1 MLHHF
6 PKIVFHF
13 ILIYLKVAICVDN
26 PGPDDIISCAIE
38 VANNNFN
45 FRKSAVVLYK
55 DVDDKLVTDFLK
67 AYKGTVT
74 IESKGID
81 PAKQVIIIANHYQSF
96 IKLLTKLKP
105 ELRGKNLFNGGA
117 KILIVLNS
125 NRKKL
130 DHITSIMWSYYVTNV
145 VIVTKDKKGRVALY
159 TYFPYKNHLNC
170 QNTEPVL
177 MDYWRE
183 NMSFKDL
190 YPDKMRNMQECP
202 MYISTNKIYNQGT
215 EKKIPLQIIKK
226 SIVRLLRDVMN
237 FTPIVSARDY
247 ISIDSDRAKN
257 WSDSL
262 NDVISGYANIST
274 CTIPLGVDR
283 LGLLDYSMPYFRIRI
298 AWLAPPVAPGPVWW
312 RLLSPL
318 NGYLWLIL
326 LVVTFLV
333 ISLPFVLKYKCL
345 KKFCNRYFKNFDK
358 IQGAAFRV
366 WGAMLGQTIRVAPR
380 RFRDFYI
387 VGLWLW
393 FTFVVRNAYQSVL
406 IGALKTDTLI
416 GNFANLKETVDN
428 GYSFG
433 GRAGIYAHF
442 EFDPLIRDGF
452 EIIPEVKFEDVFR
465 DVVEGKKKFVLAASL
480 EYAYAYCL
488 AQGKKENECGHILP
502 DSILTVPLVVW
513 MRMYSPFVRPLTVWL
528 PRMIE
533 SGLLE
538 RDTVMKTNYAATITS
553 DPTPLTRHQTLSCF
567 LCLVLGSLISMIVLV
582 LEIFRKK
589 SSNYTIVKKTT
600 IDALEREHRLT
611 VMFTE

>member
-1 MLHHF
+1 MFVDFSKTLYF
-6 PKIVFHF
+6 AIFFLKIFSCSA
-13 ILIYLKVAICVDN
+13 LN
-26 PGPDDIISCAIE
+26 DITQCAVE
-38 VANNNFN
+38 VANHNFN
-45 FRKSAVVLYK
+45 YRLSAVILYR
-55 DVDDKLVTDFLK
+55 DVNDKLVTDFLK
-67 AYKGTVT
+67 AYKGTVM
-74 IESKGID
+74 IESRGVE
-81 PAKQVIIIANHYQSF
+81 PAKQVVIIVDNYQSF
-96 IKLLTKLKP
+96 IRLLSMLKPDLRGRNLLNGRVKLL
-105 ELRGKNLFNGGA
+105 
-117 KILIVLNS
+117 IVINS
-125 NRKKL
+125 NRRKL
-130 DHITSIMWSYYVTNV
+130 DHINGILWSYYVTDV
-145 VIVTKDKKGRVALY
+145 VVVTKDKQGRIALY
-159 TYFPYKNHLNC
+159 TYYPYKNHLNC

-177 MDYWRE
+177 IGYWSR
-183 NMSFKDL
+183 NMSYSDM
-190 YPDKMRNMQECP
+190 YPDKMTNMHECP
-202 MYISTNKIYNQGT
+202 LYISTNKIYDQAT
-215 EKKIPLQIIKK
+215 ERKIPLQTIKK
-226 SIVRLLRDVMN
+226 AIVRLLRDIMN

-262 NDVISGYANIST
+262 NDVISGFANIST

-333 ISLPFVLKYKCL
+333 ISLPFVLKL
-345 KKFCNRYFKNFDK
+345 KRIKYFCHRYFKNFDK
-358 IQGAAFRV
+358 VQGAAFRV
-366 WGAMLGQTIRVAPR
+366 WGALLGQTIRVAPR

-406 IGALKTDTLI
+406 IGALKTDTLT

-428 GYSFG
+428 GYNFG
-433 GRAGIYAHF
+433 GRAGIYSHF

-452 EIIPEVKFEDVFR
+452 EIIPEVKFEEVFR
-465 DVVEGKKKFVLAASL
+465 DLIDGKKKFVLAASL

-488 AQGKKENECGHILP
+488 AQGKKENECGHVLP

-513 MRMYSPFVRPLTVWL
+513 MKMYSPFVRPLTTWL

-538 RDTVMKTNYAATITS
+538 KDAVLKTSYVTTITS
-553 DPTPLTRHQTLSCF
+553 DPSPLTRHQTLSCF
-567 LCLVLGSLISMIVLV
+567 LCLGFGCLISLV
-582 LEIFRKK
+582 ILLLEIVRKK
-589 SSNYTIVKKTT
+589 TSEYTVVKKSQLVELDRESEFV
-600 IDALEREHRLT
+600 IDCQE
-611 VMFTE
+611 